1 MSACVCRA
9 PIGNCPCLKA
19 QRGEKVETTEIH
31 ILPDL
36 FSLLSEEER
45 EIINQLKVKALALAS
60 SNNHTRE
67 N

>member
-1 MSACVCRA
+1 MSACACMG

-19 QRGEKVETTEIH
+19 QRGEKVQATEIY
-31 ILPDL
+31 ISQDL

-45 EIINQLKVKALALAS
+45 EMINRLKVKALALS
-60 SNNHTRE
+60 LFDNHTRE